1 MGRAADVKSVSAVRA
16 FKAHLIEFQTVL
28 RQTLET
34 LHNEVN
40 RGIEWLESDR
50 TAYWPAQ
57 VRRASDQVSEARIA
71 LERCTLATRSDE
83 RRSCYDE
90 KKAFER
96 AKQRL
101 AVAEQKVRT
110 TKHWLRVVH
119 HQSEEF
125 QSRLARLE
133 HLVEYEL
140 PRGVAMLERMARA
153 LDKYVS
159 RDGAVVERS
168 DQAGT
173 GDQDRSGSANR
184 HEKPDESA
192 IPRQR
197 DPT

>member
-1 MGRAADVKSVSAVRA
+1 MGRAADVKSVGAVRA
-16 FKAHLIEFQTVL
+16 FKANLIEFQTAL

-71 LERCTLATRSDE
+71 LERCSLATRSDE

-110 TKHWLRVVH
+110 TKHWLRVVR

-133 HLVEYEL
+133 HIVEYEL

-153 LDKYVS
+153 LDKYVN
-159 RDGAVVERS
+159 RDSAMVKRA

-173 GDQDRSGSANR
+173 GDQDGSGSADR
-184 HEKPDESA
+184 PRQPSESA
-192 IPRQR
+192 TPHQQ